1 MGGAA
6 RTGAGTLAGTAAAG
20 APPTTG
26 AGADTAAAPAAAGA
40 RAPEAV
46 VPPGLPAPPGAAFAG
61 VDPPAALATVLPIGP
76 PGTGPDPATTG
87 GTGTGIS
94 AEVGGVDSGVRP
106 PVVRRAAA
114 LDSEGFLGR
123 LRRRGREAGEFGVVT
138 MLLLLLI
145 PAALAAALL
154 GNRRS

>member
-1 MGGAA
+1 M
-6 RTGAGTLAGTAAAG
+6 
-20 APPTTG
+20 
-26 AGADTAAAPAAAGA
+26 
-40 RAPEAV
+40 
-46 VPPGLPAPPGAAFAG
+46 PPGLPAPPGAAFAG
-61 VDPPAALATVLPIGP
+61 VDPPAVLATVLPVGP
-76 PGTGPDPATTG
+76 PGTGDPATTG
-87 GTGTGIS
+87 GTGIS
-94 AEVGGVDSGVRP
+94 AEADSGVRP

>member
-6 RTGAGTLAGTAAAG
+6 GTGAGTLAGTAAAG
-20 APPTTG
+20 APPATG
-26 AGADTAAAPAAAGA
+26 AGADTAAAAGA
-40 RAPEAV
+40 GAPEAV

-87 GTGTGIS
+87 GTGTS